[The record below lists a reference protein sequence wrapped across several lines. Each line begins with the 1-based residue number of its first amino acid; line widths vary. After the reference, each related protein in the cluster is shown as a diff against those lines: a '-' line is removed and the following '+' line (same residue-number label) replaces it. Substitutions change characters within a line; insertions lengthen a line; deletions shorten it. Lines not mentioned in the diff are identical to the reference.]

1 MRGSFQLYFKVSTLT
16 SFELGNRFWIHLN
29 LVHANN
35 NGVNWYTVQENI
47 YYKYLFKPP
56 FFVLSYFSIS
66 QFLQFY
72 ITRDIVRQISTQI
85 MLKIHAFKGVILLF
99 FCVFFK
105 VTLYDRFRN

>member
-16 SFELGNRFWIHLN
+16 SFELGNLFWIHLN
-29 LVHANN
+29 LFHANN
-35 NGVNWYTVQENI
+35 DAVNWCTVQENI
-47 YYKYLFKPP
+47 YYKYIFKPP
-56 FFVLSYFSIS
+56 FFVLSSFSIS

-99 FCVFFK
+99 FCVFFI
-105 VTLYDRFRN
+105 VTLYARFRN